1 MEKLN
6 QTAQIINTMLKT
18 SVAAQSALEALI
30 DLHNQL
36 VPVFNE
42 SEKEVEKLES
52 QLESVTFDVAALE
65 ETNKNLLTEI
75 EDLRKQ
81 IETKSKPI
89 EILEPDVIKEETLE
103 N

>member
-6 QTAQIINTMLKT
+6 QTAQIINMMLKT
-18 SVAAQSALEALI
+18 SVAAQSALEVLI

-42 SEKEVEKLES
+42 SEKEIEKLES

-65 ETNKNLLTEI
+65 EANKNLLTEI

-81 IETKSKPI
+81 IEIKSKPI
-89 EILEPDVIKEETLE
+89 EILEPVVTKEETLE